1 MQPKSPRDLGPSPTH
16 LNRPVQSG
24 SRSAIELAVVYPAAS
39 PAEANA
45 RLGGLEPGYVY
56 QRDSHPNA
64 DDLAERCRELHRAER
79 AAITSCGMSALALAQ
94 LALLRSGDH
103 VVVSSLMYGKTI
115 ALLTSEAE
123 RLGIR
128 STVVDTNDL
137 AATAAAVV
145 PETRLLVCETISNPL
160 MRVADVPALAKLA
173 KERSFALLVDNT
185 FASPVVCRPL
195 EWGADLVMESMTK
208 IMNGHSDAMLGLLCG
223 REIYWE
229 RVHKAL
235 TTWGLA
241 AAPFDCWL
249 VERGLGTLYLRV
261 VAASRTAERLAAA
274 LRTSPA
280 IAAVHYPGLPDHPD
294 QQLASQLFVAE
305 GGRPLFGHMLSFE
318 LKGGLPAAERLISG
332 LKQIHFCPSLGE
344 LATTL
349 SHPTSTSH
357 RGMTPQAREGLGIR
371 DGLIRLSVGLE
382 SPEFIENELF
392 GVLRTL
398 DAT

>member
-1 MQPKSPRDLGPSPTH
+1 MRPTSPRDLCPAPTH
-16 LNRPVQSG
+16 LNRPVQTG
-24 SRSAIELAVVYPAAS
+24 SRSAIELAVVYPASS
-39 PAEANA
+39 PAEADA
-45 RLGGLEPGYVY
+45 RLGGREPGYVY

-64 DDLAERCRELHRAER
+64 DDLAERCRELHQAER

-94 LALLRSGDH
+94 LALLRAGDH

-115 ALLTSEAE
+115 TLLTSEAE

-128 STVVDTNDL
+128 STIVDTNDL
-137 AATAAAVV
+137 TATAEAVA

-160 MRVADVPALAKLA
+160 MRVADIPALSSLA
-173 KERSFALLVDNT
+173 KERGFALLVDNT
-185 FASPVVCRPL
+185 FASPVVCRPMD
-195 EWGADLVMESMTK
+195 WGADLVMESMTK

-223 REIYWE
+223 REKYWE

-235 TTWGLA
+235 TTWGLT

-261 VAASRTAERLAAA
+261 VAASRTAERLSEA

-280 IAAVHYPGLPDHPD
+280 VAAVHYPGLTDHPD
-294 QQLASQLFVAE
+294 HQLGCQLFVKD

-318 LKGGLPAAERLISG
+318 LKGGLSAAERLISG

-349 SHPTSTSH
+349 SHPASTSH

-382 SPEFIENELF
+382 SPEFLENELF
-392 GVLRTL
+392 GVLQTL
-398 DAT
+398 DAG

>member
-1 MQPKSPRDLGPSPTH
+1 MRPTSPRDLCPAPTH
-16 LNRPVQSG
+16 LNRPAQSG

-39 PAEANA
+39 PAEADA
-45 RLGGLEPGYVY
+45 RLGGLQAGYVY

-115 ALLTSEAE
+115 TLLTSEAE
-123 RLGIR
+123 RLGIN

-137 AATAAAVV
+137 AATAAAVA

-173 KERSFALLVDNT
+173 KERGFALLVDNT
-185 FASPVVCRPL
+185 FASPIVCQPL
-195 EWGADLVMESMTK
+195 ELGADLVMESMTK

-223 REIYWE
+223 REKHWE

-261 VAASRTAERLAAA
+261 VAASRSAERLAAA

-294 QQLASQLFVAE
+294 HQLASQLFVAD

-349 SHPTSTSH
+349 SHPASTSH
-357 RGMTPQAREGLGIR
+357 RGMTAQAREGLGIR

-382 SPEFIENELF
+382 SPEFLENELF
-392 GVLRTL
+392 SVLRTL
-398 DAT
+398 DAA